1 MDRRSLLLLGM
12 AAALL
17 AACGRKPPKAAPLPA
32 GARVLALGD
41 SLTHGQGAAPDAAWP
56 ARLAALTGWSV
67 VNAGV
72 NGDTAA
78 GAQERL
84 AGLLA
89 AERYDAVLVGI
100 GGNDMLRGVPRAQT
114 VEALRALLRQ
124 ARAHTAHVGLL
135 ATPEPTALRAAIGRL
150 ADAPFYAELA
160 QEEGVLLLPGLYAAV
175 LSEPALRS
183 DTIHANAAGYGRIA
197 EGVAELLRNAG
208 WR

>member
-1 MDRRSLLLLGM
+1 MDRRSLLLLGT

-17 AACGRKPPKAAPLPA
+17 AACGKKPPKAAPLPA

-41 SLTHGQGAAPDAAWP
+41 SLTHGQGAAPDEAWP
-56 ARLAALTGWSV
+56 ARLAALTGWAV

-78 GAQERL
+78 GAQDRL

-124 ARAHTAHVGLL
+124 ARAHTGHVGLL

-160 QEEGVLLLPGLYAAV
+160 QQESVLLLPGLYAEV
-175 LSEPALRS
+175 LSDPALRS
-183 DTIHANAAGYGRIA
+183 DTIHANAAGYARIA
-197 EGVAELLRNAG
+197 ERLDARLREAG